1 MGSLGCAGGM
11 IQVVRKNIGFI
22 AFLLLALLVC
32 WAGYQS
38 APPAEK
44 PPSPPE
50 NLKPLVIQ
58 DGYQLLAGPGV
69 VSIRKNNL
77 PIKTIPLE
85 EADVKLAYRLS
96 AKPSGQAPLMDYSI
110 DSAVVL
116 SGPNLHYVVELKPEI
131 RLLLKYPR
139 PLHDGGQSIRI
150 EKAANR
156 LYLYADG
163 WLLKSYKVSTGKMPW
178 YTPEGDFRIVNKMP
192 FPKGRDPESP
202 MGTRWMGL
210 AVPYSKDERGN
221 KWDGGDDP
229 RSPLGQKFGIH
240 GTNDESTIGI
250 PASGGCIRMYNKDV
264 NELYDLVDIGT
275 PVQIVP

>member
-1 MGSLGCAGGM
+1 
-11 IQVVRKNIGFI
+11 
-22 AFLLLALLVC
+22 
-32 WAGYQS
+32 
-38 APPAEK
+38 
-44 PPSPPE
+44 
-50 NLKPLVIQ
+50 
-58 DGYQLLAGPGV
+58 
-69 VSIRKNNL
+69 
-77 PIKTIPLE
+77 
-85 EADVKLAYRLS
+85 
-96 AKPSGQAPLMDYSI
+96 
-110 DSAVVL
+110 
-116 SGPNLHYVVELKPEI
+116 
-131 RLLLKYPR
+131 
-139 PLHDGGQSIRI
+139 
-150 EKAANR
+150 
-156 LYLYADG
+156 
-163 WLLKSYKVSTGKMPW
+163 
-178 YTPEGDFRIVNKMP
+178 IVNKMP